1 MRLILIPSIVFI
13 GIPLYG
19 LLLLV
24 YKNTTIALLVILA
37 VIFIGSFHLLR
48 EIVVSLWHRHFALDY
63 IALLSIIVGV
73 VSGEYLVAAVIALML
88 SSGSTLEKYAVAKAK
103 KSLTALTNRIPSD
116 VFLWRNNAKDKKVPI
131 ASVVAGEEIF
141 VHKGE
146 VIPLDGILLA
156 SSTLTDESSLT
167 GEPYIIEKMAG
178 DLLRSGTVNVGQS
191 FAMRVTRPEVDS
203 TYRKIIDMVQRAQNE
218 QSPFV
223 RTADR
228 YSVFFTII
236 TLTIA
241 GTVFLVTRDMQLVLA
256 VLVIATPCPLILATP
271 IALIGGMNACA
282 KKNIIVKKL
291 SSIEVL
297 SRVRAMIFD
306 KTGTI
311 TLGKPRVATLTLH
324 DTSVTESHVYMIA
337 AAIERHSL
345 HPLAKAIGEAAK
357 EHHAPQALATDVHED
372 IGVGVTAIVNGKR
385 YTIAKDPSGK
395 GMGIQ
400 LRDTSHALASFFF
413 EDEIKKDS
421 RSILH
426 ALRAWG
432 LQLSIFTGDKGEAT
446 TRIVHELNQEIT
458 VQTNCTPE
466 DKVRGVRALREKG
479 IVTAMVGDGLND
491 APALASADVGMVFS
505 NEEHTAASEA
515 ADVVFL
521 GGDLSLVLSSLL
533 IAKRTMQIALQS
545 IWFGIGMSIVG
556 MLVAAFGFLP
566 PLAGALAQEIIDVLV
581 IVNALRA
588 SRS

>member
-1 MRLILIPSIVFI
+1 MKLFIIPLIVLLGIATYAVLFFAYHLSTVAIVLILAI
-13 GIPLYG
+13 
-19 LLLLV
+19 
-24 YKNTTIALLVILA
+24 
-37 VIFIGSFHLLR
+37 IFIGSFHLIR
-48 EIVVSLWHRHFALDY
+48 DTIISLWRRHFALDY
-63 IALLSIIVGV
+63 IALLSIVVGV
-73 VSGEYLVAAVIALML
+73 ASGEYLVAAVIALML
-88 SSGSTLEKYAVAKAK
+88 SSGEALEKYAVARAK
-103 KSLTALTNRIPSD
+103 NSLTALTNRIPSD
-116 VFLWRNNAKDKKVPI
+116 VFLWRNNAKDKKIPI

-156 SSTLTDESSLT
+156 PIALTDESSLT
-167 GEPYIIEKMAG
+167 GEPYVMEKMQG
-178 DLLRSGTVNVGQS
+178 DPLRSGTVNVGQS
-191 FAMRVTRPEVDS
+191 IAMRVTKPETDS

-218 QSPFV
+218 QSPLV
-223 RTADR
+223 RIADR
-228 YSVFFTII
+228 YSIFFTLI
-236 TLTIA
+236 TLAIA
-241 GTVFLVTRDMQLVLA
+241 GVAFFFTQDTRLILA

-297 SRVRAMIFD
+297 SRVQAMVFD

-311 TLGKPRVATLTLH
+311 TLGKPRVATLTIH
-324 DTSVTESHVYMIA
+324 DRGTTEQDIYMIA

-345 HPLAKAIGEAAK
+345 HPLAKAIVEAAK
-357 EHHAPQALATDVHED
+357 EHHAPQAPATDVEER
-372 IGVGVTAIVNGKR
+372 IGVGVSASVNGKR
-385 YTIAKDPSGK
+385 YTLAKAPGEK
-395 GMGIQ
+395 GLAIQ
-400 LRDTSHALASFFF
+400 LRDDTHDIATFLF

-421 RSILH
+421 KNILH
-426 ALRAWG
+426 TLKAWG
-432 LQLSIFTGDKGEAT
+432 LQLFIFTGDKGEAADRVVT
-446 TRIVHELNQEIT
+446 ELDQQIT
-458 VQTNCTPE
+458 VKASCTPE
-466 DKVRGVRALREKG
+466 DKVLGVQALREKG

-533 IAKRTMQIALQS
+533 VAKRTMQIALQS
-545 IWFGIGMSIVG
+545 IWFGIGASIVG
-556 MLVAAFGFLP
+556 MLFAAFGFLP

>member
-1 MRLILIPSIVFI
+1 MRLLCIPSIVLF
-13 GIPLYG
+13 GIVAYAVLFFTYQ
-19 LLLLV
+19 L
-24 YKNTTIALLVILA
+24 TIIAILIIFA

-48 EIVVSLWHRHFALDY
+48 DTIVSLAHRHFGLDY
-63 IALLSIIVGV
+63 IALLAIIVGV
-73 VSGEYLVAAVIALML
+73 ASGEYLVAAVIALML
-88 SSGSTLEKYAVAKAK
+88 SSGDALEKYAVARAK
-103 KSLTALTNRIPSD
+103 NSLTALTNRIPSD
-116 VFLWRNNAKDKKVPI
+116 VFLWRNNTKDKKVSI
-131 ASVVAGEEIF
+131 ASVVAGEENF

-146 VIPLDGILLA
+146 VIPLDGILLT
-156 SSTLTDESSLT
+156 SSAITDESSLT
-167 GEPYIIEKMAG
+167 GEPYVMEKMQG
-178 DLLRSGTVNVGQS
+178 DPLRSGTVNVGQS
-191 FAMRVTRPEVDS
+191 IAMRVTKPESDS

-218 QSPFV
+218 QSPLV
-223 RTADR
+223 RVADR
-228 YSVFFTII
+228 YSIFFTLV
-236 TLTIA
+236 TLAIA
-241 GTVFLVTRDMQLVLA
+241 GTVFFFTYDWNLVLA

-282 KKNIIVKKL
+282 KKNIIVKQL

-297 SRVRAMIFD
+297 SRAQAMVFD

-324 DTSVTESHVYMIA
+324 DQKSTEQHIYMIA

-345 HPLAKAIGEAAK
+345 HPLAKAIVEAAK
-357 EHHAPQALATDVHED
+357 EHHAPQVPATDVEER
-372 IGVGVTAIVNGKR
+372 IGVGVSAVVNGKR
-385 YTIAKDPSGK
+385 YTLAKDRSAK
-395 GMGIQ
+395 GLAIQ
-400 LRDTSHALASFFF
+400 LRDDTHDLATFFF

-421 RSILH
+421 KQILQTLK
-426 ALRAWG
+426 ARGLR
-432 LQLSIFTGDKGEAT
+432 LFIFTGDKGEAAERVVST
-446 TRIVHELNQEIT
+446 LDQTMT
-458 VQTNCTPE
+458 VKANCTPE
-466 DKVRGVRALREKG
+466 DKVTGVRALKEQG

-521 GGDLSLVLSSLL
+521 GGDLSLVLSSLV

-566 PLAGALAQEIIDVLV
+566 PLAGALAQELIDVLV